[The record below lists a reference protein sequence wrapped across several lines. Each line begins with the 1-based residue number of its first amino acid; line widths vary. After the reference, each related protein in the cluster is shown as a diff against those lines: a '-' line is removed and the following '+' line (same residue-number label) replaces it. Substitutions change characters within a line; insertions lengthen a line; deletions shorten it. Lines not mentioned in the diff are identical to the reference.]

1 MARLA
6 RIVIPDLP
14 HHVTQRGNR
23 RGEIGGH
30 DTYPQVGDCGNFS
43 HGKLAR
49 AVVVGLP
56 HHITQ
61 RGNRREAIFFED
73 GDQEI
78 HRDLLAQQTRK
89 AGVAMWAYCVMPN
102 HVHLILTPERAD
114 GLGLV
119 VGETHRRY
127 TNFINARGRWTRHLF
142 QSRFSSV
149 AMDEQHMLAK
159 TMAVVLLKRFVGLLC
174 LTLLPLGSLAQ
185 TVAIR
190 NLSIA
195 KEPHQGARSIGVE
208 VSLLNETNTAITLN
222 NELFY
227 LADPHDVIYRSLS
240 RVDNAPV
247 TFSDPLNPGTK
258 ISQHLWFEV
267 PADVDYN
274 TLRLCLHA
282 ADSKNWDDYV
292 EIPLYSPEATT
303 APMLHPGVA
312 TEPTSA
318 MSYARIMKDLV
329 PPKLLFAVDPKLPR
343 GGNEMLKKSSGKITS
358 TVSLVVDRQGA
369 PRQIFLVKSGGSDF
383 DREAIRAVSRYRFK
397 PATDQAH
404 NPVAVRV
411 NIEVTFRSY

>member
-1 MARLA
+1 MASDR
-6 RIVIPDLP
+6 
-14 HHVTQRGNR
+14 
-23 RGEIGGH
+23 
-30 DTYPQVGDCGNFS
+30 
-43 HGKLAR
+43 
-49 AVVVGLP
+49 
-56 HHITQ
+56 
-61 RGNRREAIFFED
+61 
-73 GDQEI
+73 
-78 HRDLLAQQTRK
+78 
-89 AGVAMWAYCVMPN
+89 
-102 HVHLILTPERAD
+102 
-114 GLGLV
+114 
-119 VGETHRRY
+119 
-127 TNFINARGRWTRHLF
+127 
-142 QSRFSSV
+142 SR
-149 AMDEQHMLAK
+149 AK
-159 TMAVVLLKRFVGLLC
+159 TIAVVLLKRFVGLLC

-185 TVAIR
+185 TVAIL

-195 KEPHQGARSIGVE
+195 KEPHQGARFIGVE

-240 RVDNAPV
+240 RIDNSPV
-247 TFSDPLNPGTK
+247 TFSDPLNPGSK

-282 ADSKNWDDYV
+282 ADSK
-292 EIPLYSPEATT
+292 IPLYSPEAMT

-343 GGNEMLKKSSGKITS
+343 GGNEMLKNSSGKITS

-369 PRQIFLVKSGGSDF
+369 PRQILLMKSGGSDF

-397 PATDQAH
+397 PATDQEH